1 MIKRDFTTMF
11 DELRGTSE
19 AFAKICTEDKLRQF
33 LQIRQTNGQLKI
45 FEHTE
50 MSSGRIKKMLPATER
65 HNQWGNGSSGP
76 P

>member
-1 MIKRDFTTMF
+1 MIKRDFTSMF

-19 AFAKICTEDKLRQF
+19 AFAKICTEDELRQV
-33 LQIRQTNGQLKI
+33 LQIRQTNGQLKN

-50 MSSGRIKKMLPATER
+50 MSFGIIKKMLPATER
-65 HNQWGNGSSGP
+65 HNQRGNGSPGP